1 VAVQPIPD
9 NYPRVCPYLVVDD
22 ATKAIDFY
30 TDVLGGTERMRMPG
44 PDGRIGH
51 AEIAFGNSVIM
62 LADEFPDMGIRSA
75 RTIGGTPV
83 TVALYV
89 EDVDR
94 TFAAALA
101 AGATEIQP
109 VEDKFYGDRAGQL
122 EDPWGQRWDLMTHI
136 EDVTPEEM
144 RQRMEQGMAG

>member
-1 VAVQPIPD
+1 MAVQPIPD